1 MARHRRRQRRLPPGS
16 GRIIALLA
24 ITVVGVPALAAGA
37 LGMPPTQAL
46 LIGAV
51 CVALVA
57 PWGRPPQ
64 TSEVGF
70 PAAPKPQTN
79 RGIRREAFQLS
90 WSVAS
95 NDDSVGAQLI
105 SHIQRIAARRLA
117 GRGLNLSDPADRDQ
131 ILARIGEDA
140 YQVLVTPAGIDIPR
154 RDFRDALTAV
164 ENLGPV
170 APNPLVDDQ
179 PGKEYS

>member
-1 MARHRRRQRRLPPGS
+1 M
-16 GRIIALLA
+16 IALLA
-24 ITVVGVPALAAGA
+24 VTVIGVPVLAAGA

-46 LIGAV
+46 LIGAI

-57 PWGRPPQ
+57 PWGRPPE
-64 TSEVGF
+64 TSEVRF
-70 PAAPKPQTN
+70 PSAPKPQTN

-95 NDDSVGAQLI
+95 NDDRVGAQLI

-131 ILARIGEDA
+131 IVAAVGKNA

-179 PGKEYS
+179 PGKEHS